1 MEITQHARYTCTFCG
16 KVRLPSTCAGSRVL
30 NSFLHTGQREALGRR
45 HLELRRVPE
54 GHRRRR
60 VDRVHHRGCDRAQVR
75 SFLSSLPSEWPLT
88 TVWRSTIRRLREI
101 TEA

>member
-16 KVRLPSTCAGSRVL
+16 KVRLSSTRAGPRVL
-30 NSFLHTGQREALGRR
+30 TKATHTGQREALGCR

-60 VDRVHHRGCDRAQVR
+60 VDRVHDRCRDRAQVR
-75 SFLSSLPSEWPLT
+75 SFLSSSLPEQPLT
-88 TVWRSTIRRLREI
+88 TV
-101 TEA
+101 

>member
-16 KVRLPSTCAGSRVL
+16 KVRLSSTCAGPRVL
-30 NSFLHTGQREALGRR
+30 NRFLHTGQREALGCR

-60 VDRVHHRGCDRAQVR
+60 VDRVHDRGCDRAQVH
-75 SFLSSLPSEWPLT
+75 FFLPSPPPERPLT
-88 TVWRSTIRRLREI
+88 TVWCSTIRRLREI